1 MSLSDVVL
9 ERRLSTAWVKS
20 NASRLANDPSPPRT
34 LMSAIAELT
43 HDLPDRP
50 R

>member
-9 ERRLSTAWVKS
+9 ERRLSTAWVKV
-20 NASRLANDPSPPRT
+20 NASHLDNDAAPPGT

-43 HDLPDRP
+43 RYLPDR
-50 R
+50 